1 MANKKTKR
9 ELFGELKVL
18 VGDNAELTAF
28 IDHELELLDRKASNK
43 NTKVNE
49 EHTELM
55 ETIKAELTRID
66 RSVTI
71 TELQKESETLAVYSN
86 QKLSAMLKKLVDNG
100 EVTKIVDKKK
110 SFFKVA

>member
-1 MANKKTKR
+1 
-9 ELFGELKVL
+9 
-18 VGDNAELTAF
+18 
-28 IDHELELLDRKASNK
+28 
-43 NTKVNE
+43 
-49 EHTELM
+49 M

-71 TELQKESETLAVYSN
+71 TELQKESETLAEYSN